1 MAASTTITVSF
12 PEPDIA
18 VLTLDDPQSSAN
30 VLSSHVL
37 EALEKYLDEMEK
49 KKAPAGLIIRSAK
62 PGMFIAGADLKEF
75 AAWIDS
81 PKEQVTAFCRRG
93 QQLFG
98 RFAKCD
104 YVTVAAIDG
113 MCVGGGAELALWC
126 DRRVMTASDKT
137 AYGFPEVKLGLF
149 PGWGGTARTPRMV
162 GLSNAVELVTGGE
175 TIDARTAVLMG
186 LAQDIVGNSTSDAQ
200 PRPAARVGDGGVDN
214 PKDFESKP
222 AQTKPDQDD
231 LLAAAI
237 RMIRSEQETQQFRR
251 DRERWAQPIAI
262 SETELGFLGATG
274 SAYIQ
279 QQTKGHYPAPLAA
292 LELMLGA
299 AYVDVETACQMEAE
313 EFAKLFGS
321 PINRALLNVFFLRD
335 QNKKDS
341 GVSAKSSAKAT
352 SGSNAS
358 LPREI
363 KSAGVVG
370 AGVMGQGI
378 ASANVKRGI
387 PTALMDASQESLAR
401 GVAGVLNEVSYNREL
416 KGPDVKK
423 AVELAPLINGT
434 LSDMELA
441 HSDLIIEAIF
451 EDRDAKR
458 ALFARLEPLIAD
470 DALLCS
476 NTSTIPITQLAEGLE
491 HPERFCGLH
500 FFNPVRQMPLVEVIR
515 GEKTSDA
522 TIAAAVA
529 YAKRLGKS
537 PIVMNDG
544 PGFLVNRLL
553 LPYMNEAALMLC
565 EGASISEIERAA
577 KAFGM
582 PMGPITLYD
591 VVGLDVAVH
600 AGRTMLEAFPD
611 RVVPAPIL
619 EKLVKAGRTGQ
630 KAGRGFFDYEPAKGG
645 KPPKGKDSN
654 EVATLIDECRQGRA
668 RKFSGEEVT
677 DRLFL
682 PMLVEA
688 TRVLEDK
695 LVRDVRD
702 VDLALIFGIGFP
714 PFLGGL
720 FFWADRVGVAK
731 IVEKLAT
738 YKSLGKRFDVTSTLA
753 KLASSNGK
761 FYD

>member
-1 MAASTTITVSF
+1 MAASTTLTLSF

-18 VLTLDDPQSSAN
+18 VLTLDDPESSAN
-30 VLSSHVL
+30 ILSSHVL
-37 EALEKYLDEMEK
+37 ESLEKHLDQFDK
-49 KKAPAGLIIRSAK
+49 KKGLAGLVIRSAK

-75 AAWIDS
+75 VAWIDS
-81 PKEQVTAFCRRG
+81 PKEQVVSFSRRG

-98 RFAKCD
+98 RFAKCN
-104 YVTVAAIDG
+104 YVTIAAIDG
-113 MCVGGGAELALWC
+113 MCVGGGAELAIWC
-126 DRRVMTASDKT
+126 DRRILTASDKT

-149 PGWGGTARTPRMV
+149 PGWGGTARTPRML

-175 TIDARTAVLMG
+175 NIDARTAKLMG
-186 LAQDIVGNSTSDAQ
+186 LAQDVVEASPGNE
-200 PRPAARVGDGGVDN
+200 P
-214 PKDFESKP
+214 
-222 AQTKPDQDD
+222 

-237 RMIRSEQETQQFRR
+237 RMVRAEQTSQQFLR
-251 DRERWAQPIAI
+251 DREQWSKPITI
-262 SETELGFLGATG
+262 SDTELGFLGATG

-279 QQTKGHYPAPLAA
+279 QQTKGHYPAPIAA

-299 AYVDVETACQMEAE
+299 AGVDVETACQMEAE

-335 QNKKDS
+335 RNKKDP
-341 GVSAKSSAKAT
+341 GVPAKSGKGAMGSSRAGATGSASA
-352 SGSNAS
+352 
-358 LPREI
+358 PREI
-363 KSAGVVG
+363 QSAGVVG

-378 ASANVKRGI
+378 AAANVKRGI
-387 PTALMDASQESLAR
+387 PTALMDSSQPSLTR
-401 GVAGVLNEVSYNREL
+401 GVTGVLNEVSYNREL

-434 LSDMELA
+434 LADAELA
-441 HSDLIIEAIF
+441 KSDIIIEAIF

-458 ALFARLEPLIAD
+458 KLFARVEPLMAD
-470 DALLCS
+470 DAILCS
-476 NTSTIPITQLAEGLE
+476 NTSTIPITQLADGLK

-515 GEKTSDA
+515 GQKTSDD

-553 LPYMNEAALMLC
+553 LPYMNEAALLLC
-565 EGASISEIERAA
+565 EGASINSVERAA

-600 AGRTMLEAFPD
+600 AGRTMLDAFPD
-611 RVVPAPIL
+611 RVVAAPIL
-619 EKLVKAGRTGQ
+619 EKLAKAGRLGQ
-630 KAGRGFFDYEPAKGG
+630 KAGRGFFDYEPPKGN
-645 KPPKGKDSN
+645 KPPKGKDSP
-654 EVATLIDECRQGRA
+654 EVAALIEECRGGTS
-668 RKFSGEEVT
+668 RKLSAEEIT

-688 TRVLEDK
+688 TRILEDGI
-695 LVRDVRD
+695 VRDVRD

-720 FFWADRVGVAK
+720 FFWADQLGSAK
-731 IVEKLAT
+731 IVEKLAK
-738 YKSLGKRFDVTSTLA
+738 YQSLGKRFEVTPLLA
-753 KLASSNGK
+753 KLAAANGK

>member
-1 MAASTTITVSF
+1 MLVGMAASTTLSLSF
-12 PEPDIA
+12 PETDIA
-18 VLTLDDPQSSAN
+18 LLTLDDRESSAN

-37 EALEKYLDEMEK
+37 DSLEKHLDELDRRK
-49 KKAPAGLIIRSAK
+49 GLAGLIIRSAK

-75 AAWIDS
+75 VAWTDS
-81 PKEQVTAFCRRG
+81 PKAEVTAFCRRG
-93 QQLFG
+93 QTLFG

-113 MCVGGGAELALWC
+113 MCVGGGAELAIWC
-126 DRRVMTASDKT
+126 DRRVLTASDKT

-162 GLSNAVELVTGGE
+162 GLANAVELITGGE
-175 TIDARTAVLMG
+175 TIDARAAAAMA
-186 LAQDIVGNSTSDAQ
+186 LANDVVHATGGQSDA
-200 PRPAARVGDGGVDN
+200 
-214 PKDFESKP
+214 
-222 AQTKPDQDD
+222 

-237 RMIRSEQETQQFRR
+237 RAIRADQSSQQFRR
-251 DRERWAQPIAI
+251 DRRQWSGPIAM
-262 SETELGFLGATG
+262 SETELGFLGATA

-299 AYVDVETACQMEAE
+299 AGVDLEAACQMEAE
-313 EFAKLFGS
+313 GFAQLFGS

-335 QNKKDS
+335 RNKKDP
-341 GVSAKSSAKAT
+341 GVPEKA
-352 SGSNAS
+352 AAIA
-358 LPREI
+358 PKEI
-363 KSAGVVG
+363 ASAGIVG

-378 ASANVKRGI
+378 AAANVKRGI
-387 PTALMDASQESLAR
+387 PTAMMDASKESLAR
-401 GVAGVLNEVSYNREL
+401 GVAGVLGEVSYNREL
-416 KGPDVKK
+416 KGPDAKR

-434 LSDMELA
+434 LSDAELA
-441 HSDLIIEAIF
+441 QADIVVEAIF

-458 ALFARLEPLIAD
+458 NLFARVEPLLRN

-476 NTSTIPITQLAEGLE
+476 NTSTIPITQLAEGLQR
-491 HPERFCGLH
+491 PERFCGLH

-515 GEKTSDA
+515 GKKTSDA
-522 TIAAAVA
+522 TIVRAVA
-529 YAKRLGKS
+529 YAKKLGKS

-553 LPYMNEAALMLC
+553 LPYMNEAAMLLC
-565 EGASISEIERAA
+565 EGARIDDVEKAA
-577 KAFGM
+577 KRFGM

-611 RVVPAPIL
+611 RVVPATIL
-619 EKLVKAGRTGQ
+619 EKLVERKRLGQ
-630 KAGRGFFDYEPAKGG
+630 KVGRGFFDCEPAKGG
-645 KPPKGKDSN
+645 KPPKGSDSP
-654 EVATLIDECRQGRA
+654 EVARLIEECRAGA
-668 RKFSGEEVT
+668 DRKFTPDELT
-677 DRLFL
+677 DRMFL

-688 TRVLEDK
+688 TRVLEDG

-714 PFLGGL
+714 PFRGGL
-720 FFWADRVGVAK
+720 FFWADQVGAAK
-731 IVEKLAT
+731 IVEKLKA
-738 YKSLGKRFDVTSTLA
+738 YASLGKRFEPTAMLT
-753 KLASSNGK
+753 KLAQSNSK